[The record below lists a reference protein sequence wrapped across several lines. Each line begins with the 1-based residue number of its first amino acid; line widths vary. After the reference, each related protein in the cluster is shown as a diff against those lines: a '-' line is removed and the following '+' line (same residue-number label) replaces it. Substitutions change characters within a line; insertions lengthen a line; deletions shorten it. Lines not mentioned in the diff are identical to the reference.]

1 MKISGSDISMVR
13 GDSETIVVSV
23 NNEDGSLR
31 PLEEGDTIYFTVKKD
46 AHTKEKALQKVITD
60 FVDGTA
66 LIKIEPED
74 TRNLMYR
81 PYVYDIQL
89 TEADGTVTTIIKK
102 STFRVSEE
110 VNHE

>member
-31 PLEEGDTIYFTVKKD
+31 PLKDGDTIYFTVKKD
-46 AHTKEKALQKVITD
+46 AYTDEKALQKVITN

-66 LIKIEPED
+66 LIEIKPRD
-74 TRNLMYR
+74 TRDLRYR

-89 TEADGTVTTIIKK
+89 TEADGTVTTIIPK

-110 VNHE
+110 VTHE